1 MQPAFRH
8 GFRYVRTLAI
18 PLGRTQDH
26 IAEYGK
32 QRLFTL
38 VEVAAE
44 FNKVKRGAKN
54 DLLER
59 IESYEAGRA
68 F

>member
-1 MQPAFRH
+1 MPAPPSPTFQ
-8 GFRYVRTLAI
+8 T
-18 PLGRTQDH
+18 H
-26 IAEYGK
+26 ISEYGK

-44 FNKVKRGAKN
+44 FNKVKRGQKN
-54 DLLER
+54 DVLEA
-59 IESYEAGRA
+59 IEEAADATGRA

>member
-1 MQPAFRH
+1 MHVPLC
-8 GFRYVRTLAI
+8 RTT
-18 PLGRTQDH
+18 PYTHTHTQEH

-44 FNKVKRGAKN
+44 FNKVKRGQKN
-54 DLLER
+54 EVLEA
-59 IESYEAGRA
+59 IEEAADATGRV